1 MSNLQIIEE
10 LSAICSSMARIIS
23 EQRKA
28 LAQFDA
34 LVMEGEIADTRNRYA
49 ALLGAG
55 EWPDE
60 QQQQE
65 EQPQ

>member
-10 LSAICSSMARIIS
+10 LCAICSSMARIIE
-23 EQRKA
+23 EQRKT

-34 LVMEGEIADTRNRYA
+34 LVMEGEIAETRNRYIS
-49 ALLGAG
+49 LIGHR

-60 QQQQE
+60 QQE
-65 EQPQ
+65 EQAP

>member
-10 LSAICSSMARIIS
+10 LCAICFSMARIIE
-23 EQRKA
+23 EQRKN

-34 LVMEGEIADTRNRYA
+34 LVMEGEIAEARNRYIS
-49 ALLGAG
+49 LIGHG

-60 QQQQE
+60 QQE
-65 EQPQ
+65 EQAP